1 MNPSYYCFGVRAL
14 FDALR
19 SVRRNPVSNEYYVTD
34 VPELLLTAGRRV
46 EVIEAV
52 PPEDILSI
60 NTPEDLAEVDRIYRS
75 RATSAAA
82 SEVTR

>member
-1 MNPSYYCFGVRAL
+1 MARTRVAL
-14 FDALR
+14 
-19 SVRRNPVSNEYYVTD
+19 
-34 VPELLLTAGRRV
+34 AGSTGSIGTQSL

-75 RATSAAA
+75 RTAGAAT